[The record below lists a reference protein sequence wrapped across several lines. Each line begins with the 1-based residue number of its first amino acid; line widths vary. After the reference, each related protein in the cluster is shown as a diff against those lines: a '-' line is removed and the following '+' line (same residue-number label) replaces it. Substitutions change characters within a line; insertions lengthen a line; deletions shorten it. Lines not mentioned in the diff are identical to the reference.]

1 MYLELI
7 IQQDKDKKFQAKC
20 PLFPKCKGNGDN
32 KDEAIQKLCTSI
44 SRYISKTTSSFIKD
58 KLLSNDYSE
67 IVIDPSKKETESF
80 QHRIIDL
87 LPESKKSNKH
97 KIFLKTIDQYS
108 QNQENEFDP
117 NNKLTKNITQE
128 LDESADEDNLLFGIS
143 LCLN

>member
-1 MYLELI
+1 MYI
-7 IQQDKDKKFQAKC
+7 YFK
-20 PLFPKCKGNGDN
+20 
-32 KDEAIQKLCTSI
+32 
-44 SRYISKTTSSFIKD
+44 RYISKTTSSFIKD

-87 LPESKKSNKH
+87 LPESKKQQTQN
-97 KIFLKTIDQYS
+97 IFKNYRSIL